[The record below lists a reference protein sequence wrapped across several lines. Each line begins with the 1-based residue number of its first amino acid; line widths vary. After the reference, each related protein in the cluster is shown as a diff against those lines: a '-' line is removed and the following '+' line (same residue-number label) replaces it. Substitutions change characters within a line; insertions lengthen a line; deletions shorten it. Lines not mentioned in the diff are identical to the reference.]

1 MKFGF
6 IMPQGTTDQILEIA
20 QEVEA
25 AGWDGFFYWDG
36 IGVGDSDVFDPWTI
50 LAAVAVRTERVTLGA
65 MIFPL
70 SRRRPWKV
78 AREAMTVD
86 HLSNGR
92 LVLPVG
98 LGALDDGGFSRVHPE
113 TTDRKARAELL
124 DETLEILDLA
134 WRGEPFS
141 YAGKHYQME
150 EMTFRPRP
158 VQQPRIPVW
167 VVGAWPRPN
176 SMARAARWDGIIP
189 SISADPFRAITPDE
203 VRAIQEWMI
212 AHRADGS
219 PGEIVLEGVSPGD
232 DPDWVTSHLQP
243 LADAGAT
250 WWIESRWEAPNDVET
265 LRARIRQ
272 GPPRLRVASI
282 AG

>member
-6 IMPQGTTDQILEIA
+6 IVPTGSTDEVLDLAGEI
-20 QEVEA
+20 ER
-25 AGWDGFFYWDG
+25 AGWDGFFFWDG
-36 IGVGDSDVFDPWTI
+36 IGGQAWDPWAI
-50 LAAVAVRTERVTLGA
+50 LSAASIKTEHVTLGA

-78 AREAMTVD
+78 VHEALTVD
-86 HLSNGR
+86 HLSHGR

-98 LGALDDGGFSRVHPE
+98 LGALDNGGFSRVRPE
-113 TTDRKARAELL
+113 ATDRKERAERL
-124 DETLEILDLA
+124 DETLAILDAA
-134 WRGEPFS
+134 WTGEPVTFE
-141 YAGKHYQME
+141 GKHYGIDGMAFE
-150 EMTFRPRP
+150 PKP

-167 VVGAWPRPN
+167 VVGAWPRTK

-189 SISADPFRAITPDE
+189 SISADPFRAVTPDE
-203 VRAIQEWMI
+203 VREIREWMT
-212 AHRADGS
+212 ANRDDGT

-232 DPDWVTSHLQP
+232 DPARVESEMRP

-250 WWIESRWEAPNDVET
+250 WWIESRWEAPNDIET

-272 GPPRLRVASI
+272 GPPKL
-282 AG
+282 